1 MFGYDD
7 LMNEVRMFNA
17 HGVETGVVGR
27 SELGQTIPYV
37 FVGEKND
44 RRMIVTGGI
53 HAREHLTS
61 LVVVCL
67 AKYLVAH
74 PEKVML
80 GGIYF
85 VPTVNPDGM
94 RLCQEGV
101 GFVEDKERKSNLLA
115 INGRNTDFSL
125 WKANADGVDLNVN
138 FDAEWGTG
146 KSNVFCKS
154 SENYVGK
161 SPFSAAESR
170 ALAEFTRLVDPIV
183 TLSYHLKGE
192 EIYWYFGQSGDN
204 LVRDEKLAQAVA
216 RHTGYRLVGDTR
228 GSAGGYK
235 DWCVQ
240 CLGIP
245 SFTIEV
251 GNDKFPHPFPY
262 GELRNILTQNEDL
275 PRLLLNTVARGDS
288 TRHYGISTE

>member
-1 MFGYDD
+1 M
-7 LMNEVRMFNA
+7 
-17 HGVETGVVGR
+17 
-27 SELGQTIPYV
+27 
-37 FVGEKND
+37 
-44 RRMIVTGGI
+44 
-53 HAREHLTS
+53 
-61 LVVVCL
+61 
-67 AKYLVAH
+67 
-74 PEKVML
+74 
-80 GGIYF
+80 
-85 VPTVNPDGM
+85 
-94 RLCQEGV
+94 
-101 GFVEDKERKSNLLA
+101 
-115 INGRNTDFSL
+115 
-125 WKANADGVDLNVN
+125 
-138 FDAEWGTG
+138 
-146 KSNVFCKS
+146 FCKS

-170 ALAEFTRLVDPIV
+170 ALAEFTRLVNPIV

-240 CLGIP
+240 RLGIS

-288 TRHYGISTE
+288 ARHYGISAE